1 MELIRSILDLDSRV
15 RVMGVLNVTPD
26 SFSDGGV
33 YLDPESAI
41 DRALEMEEEG
51 ADVIDIGGESTRPG
65 SDQVDAATELGRAMP
80 VIEKL
85 ASKLH
90 VPLSIDTTKPAVAS
104 AAIAAGAEIINDISG
119 LRFEPAL
126 AEVAAASGAGLI
138 LMHSR
143 ATPAVMQKIPPVDDV
158 FDEVISGLRV
168 AVSQARECGVALDK
182 MIVDP
187 GIGFGKTPRQNLQ
200 LIRGLDTIGRALEL
214 PVMFG
219 PSRKS
224 FVRLVLDKRM
234 PSIRRDEEG
243 ERFAGTAAAVA
254 MGVLHGARM
263 VRVHDVAAM
272 VGVVRLIEESL
283 DSAN

>member
-1 MELIRSILDLDSRV
+1 
-15 RVMGVLNVTPD
+15 
-26 SFSDGGV
+26 
-33 YLDPESAI
+33 
-41 DRALEMEEEG
+41 
-51 ADVIDIGGESTRPG
+51 
-65 SDQVDAATELGRAMP
+65 VDETTELNRVIP
-80 VIEKL
+80 VIESL
-85 ASKLH
+85 ASRLH
-90 VPLSIDTTKPAVAS
+90 VPISIDTTKAAVAS

-119 LRFEPAL
+119 LRFEPSL
-126 AEVAAASGAGLI
+126 AELAAASGAGLI

-143 ATPAVMQKIPPVDDV
+143 ATPAVMQKIPPVEDV

-168 AVSQARECGVALDK
+168 AVSQARECGVALAK

-200 LIRGLDTIGRALEL
+200 LIRRSRDHRQSEL
-214 PVMFG
+214 PVVFG

-243 ERFAGTAAAVA
+243 EKFAGTAATVA

>member
-1 MELIRSILDLDSRV
+1 MKLIRSILDLDSRV

-65 SDQVDAATELGRAMP
+65 SDPVDDATELNRVIP
-80 VIEKL
+80 VIERL
-85 ASKLH
+85 ASRLSI
-90 VPLSIDTTKPAVAS
+90 PISIDTTKAAVAS

-119 LRFEPAL
+119 LRFEPSL
-126 AEVAAASGAGLI
+126 AEIAASSEAALI

-168 AVSQARECGVALDK
+168 AVSEARECGVAIAK

-200 LIRGLDTIGRALEL
+200 LILGLETIGKALEL
-214 PVMFG
+214 PVVFG

-234 PSIRRDEEG
+234 PSIRRDEES
-243 ERFAGTAAAVA
+243 EKIAGPAATVA